1 MSEVLASATGDLR
14 QLDERSSRE
23 VLTRAVA
30 RRAGVRLLVATGGTE
45 AALSGVL
52 VGDDEHVLTIEL
64 EERAKEM
71 HVHLGSAALHVSLE
85 MPDTTYFFET
95 SCSEDSA
102 DRASGMLPLARPNT
116 LRAFERRRSGRKS
129 LRGSTEVTLSP
140 VGLAAGVT
148 PDQGWQCKAVML
160 NVSPEGMACRVR
172 RIEAQR
178 TDIGQ
183 TVRAVFNIGLA
194 TEPFI
199 VTGQITNV
207 TLGSTPDTAVL
218 GMTFVDSDNP
228 GPTKARLREALRN
241 TE

>member
-64 EERAKEM
+64 EQRAKEM

-129 LRGSTEVTLSP
+129 LRGSTEVTLSL
-140 VGLAAGVT
+140 VELAADVT
-148 PDQGWQCKAVML
+148 PDQGWQCKAVVL
-160 NVSPEGMACRVR
+160 NVSPEGMACMVR

-183 TVRAVFNIGLA
+183 TVRAVFNIGPA
-194 TEPFI
+194 TEPFV

-207 TLGSTPDTAVL
+207 TMGSTPDTAVL